1 VTAIDP
7 RYPRYVLGLLVV
19 VYLFNFLDRQL
30 LSILA
35 ERIKADLQ
43 LDDADLGLLYGT
55 SFAVFYAVLG
65 IPLGRLADVWDRRRV
80 LALGIG
86 LWSTMT
92 ALSGLC
98 RTLPQLGAARV
109 GVALG
114 EAGATPAAVSMLC
127 DWFPQRQRA
136 AVLAIYSGGVH
147 LGLGL
152 GMLIGGQIVDRW
164 SGTFGDSPPLGLRGW
179 QVAFLIAGLPGLL
192 LALLVRALREPVRDP
207 AEGPPAPPHPRPF
220 REFARSLTSVAPVA
234 SLIVLVRSG
243 ARPRVIAANLLAA
256 LTCALLAGLLSW
268 RLGNPLQWFSV
279 ATGFYAFFCW
289 GQVLAMR
296 DRPCAELLFRTPALR
311 WSVLHFS
318 LLAFVGYGLSFW
330 TAPYFIRTF
339 GGGEGRFGTVL
350 GLTWALCGI
359 AGSVLGGWLADRWR
373 RRHPAG
379 RLFVG
384 MLAAA
389 LPLPF
394 AIWLF
399 STSDLRLAYLLNVPL
414 CLTSSMWGGCGA
426 ATVQDLVL
434 PRMRAVAS
442 AGYLLMLTLVGLAL
456 GPYLI
461 GRLSVALGNLR
472 QAILLSLAASG
483 LALLCGAVAARRL
496 AHDETARLAR
506 ARAAGEWGL

>member
-1 VTAIDP
+1 VTASSR
-7 RYPRYVLGLLVV
+7 RYAGYVLVLLVV

-35 ERIKADLQ
+35 ERIKVDLR
-43 LDDADLGLLYGT
+43 LDDAQLGLLYGT
-55 SFAVFYAVLG
+55 SFAIFYAVLG

-98 RTLPQLGAARV
+98 RTLPQLSAARV
-109 GVALG
+109 GVAVG
-114 EAGATPAAVSMLC
+114 EAGATPAAVSLLC
-127 DWFPQRQRA
+127 DWFPRRQRA
-136 AVLAIYSGGVH
+136 IVLAIYSGGVH
-147 LGLGL
+147 LGMGL
-152 GMLIGGQIVDRW
+152 GMVIGGQVVDRW
-164 SGTFGDSPPLGLRGW
+164 SRAFGESPPLGLRGW
-179 QVAFLIAGLPGLL
+179 QVAFLVAGLPGLL
-192 LALLVRALREPVRDP
+192 LALLVRRLRAPVRDP
-207 AEGPPAPPHPRPF
+207 AEGPPAPAHPRPF
-220 REFARSLTSVAPVA
+220 QEFGRALASIAPLA
-234 SLIVLVRSG
+234 SLVVLVRSG
-243 ARPRVIAANLLAA
+243 ARPRVIAANLLGA
-256 LTCALLAGLLSW
+256 LATVLLASLLSW
-268 RLGNPLQWFSV
+268 LLGNPVQWFSLG
-279 ATGFYAFFCW
+279 AGFYAFFSW
-289 GQVLAMR
+289 AQVLALR
-296 DRPCAELLFRTPALR
+296 DRPSAALLFGTPALR
-311 WSVLHFS
+311 WSTLHFS
-318 LLAFVGYGLSFW
+318 LLAFCGYGLSFW

-339 GGGEGRFGTVL
+339 GASEGRFGVWL
-350 GLTWALCGI
+350 GLTWAVVGLT
-359 AGSVLGGWLADRWR
+359 GSALGGWLADRWR

-384 MLAAA
+384 MLAAT

-399 STSDLRLAYLLNVPL
+399 NTTDPRLAFLLNIPMW
-414 CLTSSMWGGCGA
+414 LTASLWSGCGP

-461 GRLSVALGNLR
+461 GRLSLALGNLR
-472 QAILLSLAASG
+472 QAILLSLSASG
-483 LALLCGAVAARRL
+483 LALLCGAMAARRL
-496 AHDETARLAR
+496 AHDEASVLAR